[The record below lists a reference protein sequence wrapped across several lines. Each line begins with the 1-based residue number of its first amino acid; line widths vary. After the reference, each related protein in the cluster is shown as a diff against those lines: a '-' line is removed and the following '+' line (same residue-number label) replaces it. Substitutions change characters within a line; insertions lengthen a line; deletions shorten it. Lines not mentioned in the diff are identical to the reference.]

1 MVSERSPSSLYSPVW
16 KGVGLGISWKAES
29 LSMLVFFYINIVWF
43 LAGFINGVTSFG
55 GNLFAVP
62 LMTLVMEA
70 KQAIIFGCITGTAI
84 TVSIA
89 VFYHRDLPKL
99 EFLLACLGNA
109 AGIPFGMIILEMAP
123 AKLIFFAASAMLLL
137 FLVWQGVSSH
147 MRKAFRAPLW
157 TVVPAGVIS
166 GLLLSSTSM
175 GGPILAMYAVLRG
188 WNKEITISMLSTM
201 AAVSMLFLM
210 VLQWRDGLYTPQML
224 HDAAWAVPCAVL
236 GVLVS
241 IPVIRRINP
250 GIFRRLVLLMLAFSS
265 VMLFVRG
272 WQA

>member
-1 MVSERSPSSLYSPVW
+1 
-16 KGVGLGISWKAES
+16 
-29 LSMLVFFYINIVWF
+29 MLVFFYINIVWF

-70 KQAIIFGCITGTAI
+70 KDSIIFGCIAGTAI

-89 VFYHRDLPKL
+89 VFYHRELPKL
-99 EFLLACLGNA
+99 EFLLACLSNA
-109 AGIPFGMIILEMAP
+109 AGIPVGMFILNVAP
-123 AKLIFFAASAMLLL
+123 ARAIFFATSAMLLL
-137 FLVWQGVSSH
+137 FLVWQGVAGRMH
-147 MRKAFRAPLW
+147 RTYRAPLW
-157 TVVPAGVIS
+157 TVIPAGIIS

-175 GGPILAMYAVLRG
+175 GGPVLAMYAVLRG
-188 WNKEITISMLSTM
+188 WSKEVTLSMLSTM
-201 AAVSMLFLM
+201 AAVAMVFLM
-210 VLQWRDGLYTPQML
+210 VLQWQSGLYTPEML
-224 HDAAWAVPCAVL
+224 RSAAWAAPCAVV

-250 GIFRRLVLLMLAFSS
+250 AIFRRLLLAMLAVSS
-265 VMLFVRG
+265 IMLFVRG